1 MMKNVK
7 GLFFLFSLSLFLTF
21 DLMILGAAV
30 RAMDAGLACPDWP
43 LCFGQGVPQYHL
55 GVYFEFIHRALA
67 GLVFLVYAALVVQIF
82 KATSKGHVL
91 RTQAI
96 FGLLILISQVVMGGL
111 TVLKLLQ
118 SNIVTTHL
126 ALATVFFG
134 NLVIMKMRAENR
146 LKFRHAFVKLPRWFM
161 LPTLTVF
168 GQIIL
173 GGLVATTYSGK
184 VCLDFPTC
192 AGEWIPTLE
201 GPLGLQVIHR
211 FGAYFTALMVTAFAV
226 WAFKKF
232 RYYKKTAV
240 LIFLMVFTQITLGIL
255 NLKFFIP
262 VWLTVLHSAGAL
274 VLFRLS
280 LNFFFGTQQK
290 T

>member
-1 MMKNVK
+1 MKNVK

-43 LCFGQGVPQYHL
+43 LCFGQSVPEFHL

-67 GLVFLVYAALVVQIF
+67 GLVFIVFAILTIQVF
-82 KATSKGHVL
+82 KATPRGHVL
-91 RTQAI
+91 RVQSL
-96 FGLLILISQVVMGGL
+96 FGLLILISQVIMGGL

-118 SNIVTTHL
+118 SQIVTTHL

-134 NLVIMKMRAENR
+134 NLVIMKKRAEKQ
-146 LKFRHAFVKLPRWFM
+146 LQYKHAFIKLPA
-161 LPTLTVF
+161 VF
-168 GQIIL
+168 VIPSVVVFCQILL
-173 GGLVATTYSGK
+173 GGWVATTYSGK

-192 AGEWIPTLE
+192 AGEYFPTFE
-201 GPLGLQVIHR
+201 GPLGIQVIHR
-211 FGAYFTALMVTAFAV
+211 LGAYTTAIVVSVFAV
-226 WAFKKF
+226 WAFRKF
-232 RYYKKTAV
+232 RYYKSTSV
-240 LIFLMVFTQITLGIL
+240 YIFLMVFAQILIGIL

-274 VLFRLS
+274 LLFRLS
-280 LNFFFGTQQK
+280 LNYLFGTRQK